1 MASITVHSDF
11 GVQENKIG
19 QFPLFSHQFA
29 MKWWDQMSWSS
40 FFECWALSQ
49 HFSLSS
55 FTLTKGLFSSSLL
68 SAIRVVSSANV
79 RLLIFLLAIF
89 IPAWDSSSP
98 TFYLM
103 YSVNKQGDKI
113 QLWCTPFPIWNQ
125 SIIPCP
131 VLAVASGPEYRF
143 LRRQARWSGI
153 PISLRIFQFVVIHT
167 VKDFSQWGRNRFFF
181 LIPLLFLWSNQ
192 CWPFDFWLLCLF

>member
-1 MASITVHSDF
+1 M
-11 GVQENKIG
+11 
-19 QFPLFSHQFA
+19 L
-29 MKWWDQMSWSS
+29 S
-40 FFECWALSQ
+40 FQ
-49 HFSLSS
+49 PGFSLSS

-131 VLAVASGPEYRF
+131 VLAVASGPAYRF
-143 LRRQARWSGI
+143 LKRWVRWSGI
-153 PISLRIFQFVVIHT
+153 PRGPRGATPCSRSGGAAVRRYSSSKVR
-167 VKDFSQWGRNRFFF
+167 SSSWA
-181 LIPLLFLWSNQ
+181 LLEQ
-192 CWPFDFWLLCLF
+192 PQRDTPRPR